1 MGLFYCAAKPLVG
14 ILLSILCRR
23 QVKLPQKNAFLDDPA
38 PLIIISNHL
47 SWVDPLFLALSIQRR
62 VAFMAKEELFCSPFW
77 RPLLRGLGSFPVRRG
92 QIDRKALR
100 KASELLNQG
109 LVLGMF
115 PEGKRSPDAQLQPA
129 HLGTAFIALHTDAF
143 ILPVGIT
150 GTERIKQRAKSI
162 TALLRRHEVIVNIGE
177 PFKLPPVNGKL
188 THAQLALFTDFIM
201 RRVAELLPESY
212 RGVYTEDED

>member
-1 MGLFYCAAKPLVG
+1 MRLFYCAAKPVVG

-23 QVKLPQKNAFLDDPA
+23 QVKRHQENTFLDDPA

-47 SWVDPLFLALSIQRR
+47 SWVDPLFLALSIHRR
-62 VAFMAKEELFCSPFW
+62 IAFMAKEELFRSPFW
-77 RPLLRGLGSFPVRRG
+77 RPLLHGLGSFPVRRG

-100 KASELLNQG
+100 KASELLSQG
-109 LVLGMF
+109 LVLGIF
-115 PEGKRSPDAQLQPA
+115 PEGRRNPDAQLQPA

-150 GTERIKQRAKSI
+150 GTEKIKERVKSVN
-162 TALLRRHEVIVNIGE
+162 ALLRRPQVVVNIGE

-212 RGVYTEDED
+212 RGVYGKDED